1 MTSVRARGGCCLLPP
16 SVQLNVTLLLT
27 VAVHNPNTA
36 GLLRLHVRAERL
48 AAHFAQLVADVERGS
63 VPMEASTIV
72 PGRVTI
78 LGVFKRHAVA
88 YSECK
93 FVFGVAE
100 LKGTVD

>member
-1 MTSVRARGGCCLLPP
+1 MATRFQEISGTTSHLVVGLHEARLA
-16 SVQLNVTLLLT
+16 LT
-27 VAVHNPNTA
+27 VQ
-36 GLLRLHVRAERL
+36 AERL

-100 LKGTVD
+100 LKVRSQECNGRTKL